1 MSIAA
6 EKKTPP
12 VYSEPHVAG
21 LSGSRSEKKR
31 DDVHLARLGKKPVLR
46 RNFGLLSMLGF
57 SCTILVTWEGLTC
70 LFLQPLTNGGPAGA
84 VYGFIFVWIG
94 TACVFV
100 VLSELASMAPTSGG
114 QYHWVSMLAPR
125 SSVKFLSYISGWL
138 TVIGWQATFAT
149 ACYLTGTMIQGVAIL
164 THPDYIPAS
173 WHPTFYYWAVVA
185 FALAIN
191 VVGRGVLPRFETL
204 MLAVHLLG
212 FFAVLIP
219 LVSLAEKSS
228 TADVFAQFV
237 NQGGWSSDGLSFF
250 VGLIGCVF
258 AFAGGDAAVHM
269 SEEIENATVVVPRS
283 ILLSVLINGSLG
295 FGMLL
300 AVLFSLGDLDAAL
313 ASPTGYP
320 FMEIFLHG
328 TSSVAGAAAMT
339 SIIITVC
346 ICSSTG
352 MMAATSRQFWSFSR
366 DRGVPGWRV
375 WSRVSTSTAI
385 PIWSV
390 LLTTVVSV
398 LLALIPIGSAVAFN
412 DLCAMSI
419 SGLYL
424 SYILV
429 AGLLLW
435 RRLTNEISVPAVSL
449 LASDVDSVA
458 EEPVNTIGAKLVW
471 GPFHVPG
478 IWGVLINIF
487 AIIYALIAVF
497 FSFWPTYSSV
507 TLETMNFSVVGTV
520 SVILLSVL
528 YYFVRARHVYTGPI
542 IETSVGVRPSH
553 G

>member
-1 MSIAA
+1 MSSH
-6 EKKTPP
+6 EKKPPP
-12 VYSEPHVAG
+12 VYSEPHVPEPPG
-21 LSGSRSEKKR
+21 FRRNKNL

-46 RNFGLLSMLGF
+46 RNFRLLSMLGF
-57 SCTILVTWEGLTC
+57 SCTILVTWEGLTS
-70 LFLQPLTNGGPAGA
+70 GGPAGA
-84 VYGFIFVWIG
+84 VYGFIFVWVG

-125 SSVKFLSYISGWL
+125 FSVKFLSYIAGWL

-149 ACYLTGTMIQGVAIL
+149 ACYLTGTMVQGVAIL
-164 THPDYIPAS
+164 THPDYAPAS
-173 WHPTFYYWAVVA
+173 WHPTMYYWAVVA
-185 FALAIN
+185 FALAVNII
-191 VVGRGVLPRFETL
+191 GRGVLPKFETL
-204 MLAVHLLG
+204 MLVVHLLG
-212 FFAVLIP
+212 FLAVLIP
-219 LVSLAEKSS
+219 LVSLAEKRS
-228 TADVFAQFV
+228 ARDVFTEFV

-250 VGLIGCVF
+250 VGLVGCLF

-300 AVLFSLGDLDAAL
+300 AVLFCPGDLDTAL

-320 FMEIFLHG
+320 FMEIFLNG
-328 TSSVAGAAAMT
+328 TGSVAGAAAMA
-339 SIIITVC
+339 SVIIVVC
-346 ICSSTG
+346 ICSTTG

-366 DRGVPGWRV
+366 DRGVPSWRV
-375 WSRVSTSTAI
+375 WSRVSSSTAI
-385 PIWSV
+385 PVWSV
-390 LLTTVVSV
+390 LLTTVVSA

-435 RRLTNEISVPAVSL
+435 RRLGNGISVPAYSVIADDADGNSIPP
-449 LASDVDSVA
+449 VD
-458 EEPVNTIGAKLVW
+458 EPVNTIGAKLVW
-471 GPFHVPG
+471 GPFHVRG
-478 IWGVLINIF
+478 IWGVLINMF
-487 AIIYALIAVF
+487 AIVYALIAVF
-497 FSFWPTYSSV
+497 FSFWPSYRSV
-507 TLETMNFSVVGTV
+507 AVQTMNFSVVGTV

-528 YYFVRARHVYTGPI
+528 YYFARARHVYTGPV
-542 IETSVGVRPSH
+542 IETVGIAPSH
-553 G
+553 STG